1 MTEDSS
7 GPMAGTAILVTG
19 GTGGIGR
26 ATAVGL
32 AALGAR
38 VGITGRDTARTQAA
52 AAAIARESGNPCVDA
67 FAADMSCQAEV
78 RRLAAAVLDAYP
90 RLDVLVNNV
99 GGFWA
104 TRHVTADGLER
115 TLAVNHLAGFLLTSL
130 LLDLLKASAPARIV
144 TVSSN
149 SQATGKLDFTDLQGE
164 RHYSGQQ
171 AYSQSK
177 LANVMF
183 TYELAR
189 RLGGTGVTATVLHPG
204 VVRTAF
210 AAEDPS
216 PLAKVMITVSRPF
229 LKTPAQ
235 GAATSIYL
243 ATASE
248 VEGVTG
254 QYFAHRRPT
263 TSSKVSYDTTAAARL
278 WDTSARLVCADE
290 QTRAVDSAA
299 GRLGDARR
307 GVRDWNAAGPALEQ
321 VPSGAARRVG
331 WGFISLYTLAFMS
344 TSLLF
349 LAPLL
354 VTLALK
360 VDSLVGIG
368 RAPGSLALVAGTG
381 ALLAMVANPFFGKLS
396 DRTASPLGMRRPWMI
411 IGLAGGSLGILIVA
425 LAPSI
430 SVVLAGWCVAQ
441 LFFNA
446 LLAAMVAV
454 MPDQVPSVQRGLVSG
469 VLGVCMPVG
478 AVCGTFV
485 VKLFTGHLLAMF
497 LGPCAIGGFFILLF
511 AVSLKDRRLAKA
523 DKPAWSLREFASTFY
538 VNPRKNPDFAWAFA
552 SRFMFVLAYAFLVTY
567 QAYYLLD
574 KIGSARAEVPQQI
587 FLGTLVQSAVIVAAS
602 LIGGRLS
609 DWTGRRKIFVFTASI
624 VYGLALFLIAVA
636 SDFNGFLVGMAVS
649 GLGFGVYLAV
659 DLALVV
665 DVLPGRRSAAKD
677 LGVFNIAGA
686 LPFSIAPA
694 IAPAILAAGGG
705 SYGVLYTVAGLCAIT
720 GAAAILPVRRVR

>member
-7 GPMAGTAILVTG
+7 GPMAGTATLVTG

-32 AALGAR
+32 AALGAH

-52 AAAIARESGNPCVDA
+52 AAAIALESGNPCVDA
-67 FAADMSCQAEV
+67 FAADMSSQAEV
-78 RRLAAAVLDAYP
+78 HRLAAAVLDAYP

-115 TLAVNHLAGFLLTSL
+115 TFAVNHLAGFLLTSL

-149 SQATGKLDFTDLQGE
+149 SQATGNLDFTDLQGE

-189 RLGGTGVTATVLHPG
+189 RLDGTGVTATVLHPG

-243 ATASE
+243 ATAPE

-254 QYFAHRRPT
+254 QYFANRRPK
-263 TSSKVSYDTTAAARL
+263 TSNKASYDTTAAARL
-278 WDTSARLVCADE
+278 WDASARLISQEPQGVS
-290 QTRAVDSAA
+290 SAA
-299 GRLGDARR
+299 ARPGNARR
-307 GVRDWNAAGPALEQ
+307 EVKDRNAAEAALE
-321 VPSGAARRVG
+321 PEPPKAARRVG
-331 WGFISLYTLAFMS
+331 WGFISLYTLAYMS

-381 ALLAMVANPFFGKLS
+381 ALLAMVGNPFFGRMS
-396 DRTASPLGMRRPWMI
+396 DRTTSRLGMRRPWMV

-425 LAPSI
+425 LAPTI
-430 SVVLAGWCVAQ
+430 PVVLAGWCIAQ

-469 VLGVCMPVG
+469 VLGVCTPVG
-478 AVCGTFV
+478 SVCGTFV
-485 VKLFTGHLLAMF
+485 VKLFTGNLLAMF
-497 LGPCAIGGFFILLF
+497 LGPCAVGGFFILLF
-511 AVSLKDRRLAKA
+511 AVSLNDRRLAKA
-523 DKPAWSLREFASTFY
+523 GKPAWSLREFASTFY

-574 KIGSARAEVPQQI
+574 KIGTAKADVPQQI
-587 FLGTLVQSAVIVAAS
+587 FLGTLAQSAVVVAAS
-602 LIGGRLS
+602 LIGGKVS
-609 DWTGRRKIFVFTASI
+609 DWTGRRKIFVLAASI
-624 VYGLALFLIAVA
+624 VYGLALFVIAVA
-636 SDFNGFLVGMAVS
+636 SDFDGFLVGMAIS
-649 GLGFGVYLAV
+649 GLGFGVYVAV

-665 DVLPGRRSAAKD
+665 DVLPGNRSAAKD

-694 IAPAILAAGGG
+694 IAPVILAAGGG
-705 SYGVLYTVAGLCAIT
+705 SYGVLYTVAGLCAI
-720 GAAAILPVRRVR
+720 ASAVAILPVKRVR